1 LAARGEL
8 ERAAAR
14 VNERSGERPQA
25 PTLDLGEEMQRG
37 AQEQQARQQAQWV
50 QRLMSRRVVRPLA
63 SAHGYAAS
71 RVFAG
76 PKTAMELAP
85 PLEGKKARG
94 GEGMLGQVEGRR
106 DRTQPERPV
115 DPRLALMSRSVA
127 RAIDGIVARSQGEQ
141 GGGAAPR
148 MAAAMPGNIFAD
160 VSSPIMQRVYLP
172 ALSRLSN
179 LGVAA
184 RPRGEMRRDAAD
196 NARQLARPE
205 AIFELLLGE
214 AGHKLRQDHP
224 DVAERLEAN
233 FKEIAQTLEDSGSE
247 GISLLQRNASR
258 FRETVESWLGAG
270 QQAQNEPME
279 LSHDSAPESQA
290 KRVVGKHMGMLFD
303 ADDSAR
309 RVNAAELAEDYA
321 HEIEQRLRMEKV
333 TVDQG
338 LLGRV
343 GAMIGKQGGGSVEAF
358 AGPTSQQI
366 AQTMGARAFTSG
378 NQMFLPQGAPD
389 SLVAH
394 EMVHA
399 MENNPTGDPTQIQ
412 REEVVAYGI
421 QRRFEQAGEQMTQA
435 VERSFDRM
443 ELARDAS
450 QAPIKLPSEPGG
462 NPGGAQPEQRSR
474 FPSTNTDRANKE
486 LEFLENLV
494 EAVEDLMGRNSSIEV
509 ERFGGN
515 T

>member
-1 LAARGEL
+1 
-8 ERAAAR
+8 
-14 VNERSGERPQA
+14 
-25 PTLDLGEEMQRG
+25 
-37 AQEQQARQQAQWV
+37 
-50 QRLMSRRVVRPLA
+50 
-63 SAHGYAAS
+63 
-71 RVFAG
+71 
-76 PKTAMELAP
+76 
-85 PLEGKKARG
+85 
-94 GEGMLGQVEGRR
+94 
-106 DRTQPERPV
+106 
-115 DPRLALMSRSVA
+115 MSRSVA

-141 GGGAAPR
+141 GLGAAPR

-343 GAMIGKQGGGSVEAF
+343 GAMIGKQGGSVEAF

-486 LEFLENLV
+486 LEFLEHLV
-494 EAVEDLMGRNSSIEV
+494 DAVEDLMGRNASIEV
-509 ERFGGN
+509 ERFGGS